1 MKKRKRER
9 VLALILVFV
18 LASVA
23 SVANA
28 TLILS
33 VDNNIVDITDPCVV
47 AMVDSDDNSATTWG
61 VYLDPTSDF
70 DNNYAK
76 LQNPV
81 TLRDGANGDVGSA
94 GGVTSSTAPAAG
106 HDYQSAGGQRQAG
119 LWSTV
124 DFVGLTVGTY
134 TITLYDSAGTTGT
147 VLDTETIQVIP
158 EPATI
163 ALLGLGGLLLMR
175 RRK

>member
-28 TLILS
+28 TLITS
-33 VDNNIVDITDPCVV
+33 VDPTGDVNVGDVV
-47 AMVDSDDNSATTWG
+47 VVTVNSDVGENANWG
-61 VYLDPTSDF
+61 VYLDPNTVFPAS
-70 DNNYAK
+70 AQ
-76 LQNPV
+76 LQNA
-81 TLRDGANGDVGSA
+81 TILAAAGSSGAVVA
-94 GGVTSSTAPAAG
+94 GLNPDAG
-106 HDYQSAGGQRQAG
+106 HDYKSQGGGPGAPIAGD
-119 LWSTV
+119 WSTV
-124 DFVGLTVGTY
+124 EFVGLAAGTY
-134 TITLYDSAGTTGT
+134 YVKLYDSAGQSGT
-147 VLDTETIQVIP
+147 VLDTETIVVLP

-175 RRK
+175 RRKIAT

>member
-28 TLILS
+28 TLITS
-33 VDNNIVDITDPCVV
+33 VDPTGDVNVGDIVVITVN
-47 AMVDSDDNSATTWG
+47 SDAAGEIPWG
-61 VYLDPTSDF
+61 VYLDPNTVFPAS
-70 DNNYAK
+70 AA
-76 LQNPV
+76 LQNAVVLATAGNQASV
-81 TLRDGANGDVGSA
+81 TPDDIIGTDY
-94 GGVTSSTAPAAG
+94 AG
-106 HDYQSAGGQRQAG
+106 HDYQSQQGGPSDPDAGD
-119 LWSTV
+119 WSTV
-124 DFVGLTVGTY
+124 EFVGLAAGTY
-134 TITLYDSAGTTGT
+134 TVKLYDSAGQGGT
-147 VLDTETIQVIP
+147 VLDTETITVVP
-158 EPATI
+158 EPATV